1 MIRGFFHAWR
11 RARAA
16 QALQHAA
23 RVEIPT
29 PEGPVLGLLHPA
41 EAARGA
47 VIMVGGSRGGL
58 WGPAGIYVPLAN
70 RLQAAGI
77 TALRL
82 EYRRPNRLADCIAD
96 VGTAIGMLEE
106 RGLGRV
112 ALIGWSFGGAVV
124 IGAGVANPTVV
135 GVATVASQT
144 YGADLVGRLAP
155 KPLLLL
161 HGTADRVLSDACS
174 RRLYARAGEPKELV
188 LYPGDDHG
196 LTRHAPQA
204 LDKLSAWSTD
214 LLLAVGGAA
223 RRCGR

>member
-11 RARAA
+11 RVRAA
-16 QALQHAA
+16 QAAQHAT
-23 RVEIPT
+23 RVALPT
-29 PEGPVLGLLHPA
+29 PEGAVPGMFHPA

-47 VIMVGGSRGGL
+47 VVMVGGSRGGV

-77 TALRL
+77 AALRL
-82 EYRRPNRLADCIAD
+82 EYRRPNRLADCVTD
-96 VGTAIGMLEE
+96 VGTAIGMLEG

-124 IGAGVANPTVV
+124 IGAGVANPAVV

-144 YGADLVGRLAP
+144 YGTDMVGRLAP

-161 HGTADRVLSDACS
+161 HGTADGILADACS
-174 RRLYARAGEPKELV
+174 RRLHARAGEPKELV

-204 LDKLSAWSTD
+204 LEKLYAWSTG
-214 LLLAVGGAA
+214 LPLAVGGAA
-223 RRCGR
+223 QQ